1 VITRTNPI
9 RLKKDTI
16 EYNAQTFS
24 NGTEKNVE
32 ELLKK
37 LPGITV
43 QSDGKIKFGNREVER
58 VMIENDDLFEKGYQ
72 TLTQNMPSKPLDKV
86 QVLQN
91 YSKNKLLKNV
101 ENTDRIALN
110 LTLKDDAKG
119 NGSEVYY

>member
-91 YSKNKLLKNV
+91 YSKNKLLKM
-101 ENTDRIALN
+101 
-110 LTLKDDAKG
+110 
-119 NGSEVYY
+119 